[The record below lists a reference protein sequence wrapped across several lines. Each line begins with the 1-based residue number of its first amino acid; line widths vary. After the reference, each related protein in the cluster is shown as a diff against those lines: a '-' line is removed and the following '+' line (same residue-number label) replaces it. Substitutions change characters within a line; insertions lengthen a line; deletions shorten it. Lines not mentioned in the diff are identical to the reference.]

1 MSLVEIAFLTL
12 FHACKKFAG
21 LKIISENNFRGLR
34 CNEVPG
40 ICRTNSLSKQGF
52 DSGKHQN
59 VFPHSTFIIMT
70 DNKNL
75 KEIFKIYTPTFLK
88 ELKNKNGSVAEQCSH
103 LFTEQSGCAARPS

>member
-59 VFPHSTFIIMT
+59 VFPHSTFIIT
-70 DNKNL
+70 IAVETAKRRFKRN
-75 KEIFKIYTPTFLK
+75 IFRNFQAQML
-88 ELKNKNGSVAEQCSH
+88 ESH
-103 LFTEQSGCAARPS
+103 A

>member
-59 VFPHSTFIIMT
+59 VFPHSTVIISEIPLKIVT
-70 DNKNL
+70 DIEEFRNIKCDD
-75 KEIFKIYTPTFLK
+75 IF
-88 ELKNKNGSVAEQCSH
+88 
-103 LFTEQSGCAARPS
+103 GCNRTN

>member
-59 VFPHSTFIIMT
+59 VFPHSTFIIVIYL
-70 DNKNL
+70 L
-75 KEIFKIYTPTFLK
+75 KGQKKCHIY
-88 ELKNKNGSVAEQCSH
+88 VASIREN
-103 LFTEQSGCAARPS
+103 

>member
-52 DSGKHQN
+52 DKGKHQN
-59 VFPHSTFIIMT
+59 VFPHSTFIIT
-70 DNKNL
+70 L
-75 KEIFKIYTPTFLK
+75 
-88 ELKNKNGSVAEQCSH
+88 VAETAERRFKRNTFRNFQAKGLKATHDCNNVG
-103 LFTEQSGCAARPS
+103 L

>member
-59 VFPHSTFIIMT
+59 VFPHSTFII
-70 DNKNL
+70 
-75 KEIFKIYTPTFLK
+75 IGFLK
-88 ELKNKNGSVAEQCSH
+88 KQIFLI
-103 LFTEQSGCAARPS
+103 